1 MVYLAGPLSVAHFAK
16 PRSTAYSITDEM
28 VETIM
33 PVSTRLTQLLRIK
46 HPILLAPMDVVSGG
60 RLAAAVT
67 RAGGL
72 GLIGGGYGDEAW
84 LAHEM
89 DAAGDAR
96 VGVGFITWSMAKRPR
111 LLDMVLERRPPAVM
125 LSFGDV
131 RPHARKIKSAGAL
144 LICQVQTL
152 EQAKDA
158 VANDADIMVAQGAEG
173 GGHGISRSTFPFV
186 PAVVDAAPDI
196 PVAAAGGVADGRGLA
211 ASLMLGA
218 DGVLVGTRFYASQEA
233 AGFAAAKERIVA
245 ASGDRTTRS
254 ILFDIARCNVWPAP
268 YTGRVLRNEFS
279 EKWRGRET
287 ELLQHQNE
295 EAIHFSEAREKG
307 NFDIA
312 AVIAGEAVDLIADI
326 PSAAEIVDRMA
337 NEADTLLSSASNR
350 YRVTAQ

>member
-1 MVYLAGPLSVAHFAK
+1 MD
-16 PRSTAYSITDEM
+16 I
-28 VETIM
+28 
-33 PVSTRLTQLLRIK
+33 VS
-46 HPILLAPMDVVSGG
+46 DG

-67 RAGGL
+67 RAGGF

-84 LAHEM
+84 LAREM

-131 RPHARKIKSAGAL
+131 RPHAQKIKGAGAL

-158 VANDADIMVAQGAEG
+158 VANDADILVAQGAEG

-211 ASLMLGA
+211 AALMLGA

-245 ASGDRTTRS
+245 GSGDQTIRS
-254 ILFDIARCNVWPAP
+254 ILFDIARRNVWPAP

-279 EKWRGRET
+279 EKWRGREA

-295 EAIHFSEAREKG
+295 EAIKFSEAREKG
-307 NFDIA
+307 HFDIA

-326 PSAAEIVDRMA
+326 PPAAEIVGRMV
-337 NEADTLLSSASNR
+337 NEAATLLSSASNR
-350 YRVTAQ
+350 YSVTAQ